1 MFTYTHIYIYIY
13 MYMYDKTYIFHI
25 RNMHVSSNDV
35 CGAHKTRHPTQPI
48 HISKKI
54 RCIHMKL
61 IIFHIKHTIS
71 QLSYFTNANTPFLC
85 VDVGSTC
92 FSCISGFNPQK
103 SVNKIGF
110 LIFAY
115 SGFRLF
121 GPGFAYSGL
130 DSLIQA
136 WIRLFRP

>member
-1 MFTYTHIYIYIY
+1 

-71 QLSYFTNANTPFLC
+71 QLSYFTDANTPFLC
-85 VDVGSTC
+85 VDVGGTC
-92 FSCISGFNPQK
+92 FSCISGFNSQK